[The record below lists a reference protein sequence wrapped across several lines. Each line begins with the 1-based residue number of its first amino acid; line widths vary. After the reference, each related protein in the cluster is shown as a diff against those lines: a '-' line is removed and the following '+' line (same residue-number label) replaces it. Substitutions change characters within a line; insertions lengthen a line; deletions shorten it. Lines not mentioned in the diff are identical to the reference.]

1 MTRGLFCRIRMPTP
15 IATPVRAA
23 SRFAPSSAS
32 QPRRAA
38 AGTCNTT
45 RRFLSLPSA
54 APSPRWTLQLKS
66 SEHGNRDAMP
76 HLIVLYSANLESE
89 TDMSALCRRLADA
102 MLTMQDE
109 QRQQVFPTG
118 GVRVFAYPASHY
130 AVADG
135 QRDYAFVY
143 LNLRMGRGRTA
154 AIKQRA
160 GETLLAAA
168 KAHFE
173 PLFATRYI
181 DRKSTRLNSSHL
193 GTSYA
198 VFCLKK
204 KTLT

>member
-1 MTRGLFCRIRMPTP
+1 
-15 IATPVRAA
+15 
-23 SRFAPSSAS
+23 
-32 QPRRAA
+32 
-38 AGTCNTT
+38 
-45 RRFLSLPSA
+45 
-54 APSPRWTLQLKS
+54 
-66 SEHGNRDAMP
+66 MP

-102 MLTMQDE
+102 MLTVQDE
-109 QRQQVFPTG
+109 QGQQVFPTG

-130 AVADG
+130 ALADG

-181 DRKSTRLNSSHL
+181 GLTLQVDEGQEVFDAKHSTIHPLFRKP
-193 GTSYA
+193 
-198 VFCLKK
+198 
-204 KTLT
+204 

>member
-1 MTRGLFCRIRMPTP
+1 
-15 IATPVRAA
+15 
-23 SRFAPSSAS
+23 
-32 QPRRAA
+32 
-38 AGTCNTT
+38 
-45 RRFLSLPSA
+45 
-54 APSPRWTLQLKS
+54 
-66 SEHGNRDAMP
+66 MP

-102 MLTMQDE
+102 MLTVRDE
-109 QRQQVFPTG
+109 QGQQVFPTG

-173 PLFATRYI
+173 PLFAKRYI
-181 DRKSTRLNSSHL
+181 GLTLQVDEGQEVFDAKHSTIHPLFRKP
-193 GTSYA
+193 
-198 VFCLKK
+198 
-204 KTLT
+204 